1 MERKEERQYRTA
13 EASLVCRARQ
23 DRAGRAAQ
31 ADRAAQATS
40 VAIYSSIPYFLLKR
54 STRPALS
61 TIFCFPV

>member
-1 MERKEERQYRTA
+1 MERKGERRYRTTA
-13 EASLVCRARQ
+13 ASLVCRARQ
-23 DRAGRAAQ
+23 DRASRADR